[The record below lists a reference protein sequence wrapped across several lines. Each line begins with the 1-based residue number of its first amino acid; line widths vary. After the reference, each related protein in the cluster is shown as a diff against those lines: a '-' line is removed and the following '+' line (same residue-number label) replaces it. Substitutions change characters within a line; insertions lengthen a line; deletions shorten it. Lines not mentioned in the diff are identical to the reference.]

1 MKDIYQQSAPDQRAA
16 YQIKVW
22 GRLSADWS
30 EWLNGV
36 TITPEDDATII
47 DAMVDQA
54 ALRGIL
60 CQIWDLNLTLVT
72 VTRIETGAIQ
82 REKEQETW
90 VTQFDHSEN

>member
-1 MKDIYQQSAPDQRAA
+1 MKDIHQPPAPDQRAA

-22 GRLSADWS
+22 GRISADWS

-36 TITPEDDATII
+36 TIAPEDNATII

-60 CQIWDLNLTLVT
+60 CRMWDLNMALLS
-72 VTRIETGAIQ
+72 VTRIETGANQ
-82 REKEQETW
+82 GKKEQET
-90 VTQFDHSEN
+90 

>member
-1 MKDIYQQSAPDQRAA
+1 MKDIYQQSAPGQRAA

-36 TITPEDDATII
+36 TIMPEGDATSI

-60 CQIWDLNLTLVT
+60 CRMWDLNLTLVS
-72 VTRIETGAIQ
+72 VTRIETGAKQ
-82 REKEQETW
+82 EKRSKKRE
-90 VTQFDHSEN
+90 

>member
-1 MKDIYQQSAPDQRAA
+1 MKDIYQPPAPDQRAA

-22 GRLSADWS
+22 GRISADWS

-36 TITPEDDATII
+36 TITPEGDATII

-60 CQIWDLNLTLVT
+60 RRMWDLNMALLS
-72 VTRIETGAIQ
+72 VTRIETGANQ
-82 REKEQETW
+82 GKKEQET
-90 VTQFDHSEN
+90 

>member
-1 MKDIYQQSAPDQRAA
+1 M
-16 YQIKVW
+16 W

-36 TITPEDDATII
+36 TITPEGDATII

-60 CQIWDLNLTLVT
+60 CRMWDLNLTLVS
-72 VTRIETGAIQ
+72 VTRIEQ
-82 REKEQETW
+82 EKGERQHE
-90 VTQFDHSEN
+90 

>member
-1 MKDIYQQSAPDQRAA
+1 MKDIYQPSAPDQRAA

-22 GRLSADWS
+22 GRISADWS

-60 CQIWDLNLTLVT
+60 CQIWDLNLTVVS
-72 VTRIETGAIQ
+72 VTRIEQ
-82 REKEQETW
+82 EKGERQHE
-90 VTQFDHSEN
+90 